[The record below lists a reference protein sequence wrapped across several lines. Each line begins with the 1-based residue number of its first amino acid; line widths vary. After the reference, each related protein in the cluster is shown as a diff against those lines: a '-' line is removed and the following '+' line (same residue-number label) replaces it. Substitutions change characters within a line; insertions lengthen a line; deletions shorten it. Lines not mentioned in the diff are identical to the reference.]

1 MTSSIDRASINNESV
16 ENLIEILSS
25 IFTSN
30 NLLVLTSQLSKLID
44 YLTPFSRL
52 KECGKFQKSVWLE
65 SFDQWKE
72 VVGTYDGLIVVVDDT
87 EVDVLESLVSSVKCK
102 LYIVVK
108 NLSRSSV
115 YKLNKAFKISSSS
128 QLKTIVDVPTGSKSL
143 KLSPSIRL
151 FNWDVN
157 PICITSSVKEASGA
171 NAAVAAANNETD
183 VDSDILLSLELPFGG
198 LQSYFNQP
206 IEQISKLSNAFISLL
221 KISPQL
227 NGTGKMFK
235 LKNIYAKGDHS
246 SLMVKILQ
254 DEKIPDFLN
263 SQLSSL
269 EQQFYLSKLKGN
281 TDLVILERNLD
292 IASVAFN
299 QLNYQG
305 LIDDLFEISLNT
317 VEVGENK
324 QRYTLNDEL
333 YSDLKHLNFA
343 SIGLKLNHLARAIQ
357 SEYSKK
363 DSIQSIQEIRSLVNN
378 LGPLSNKQELVKKH
392 TELSE
397 IVLNYIKFGNVSSN
411 PVLTN
416 FNVVDEYEKFLEFQN
431 DIFDLDY
438 KQHILKLKE
447 FITKCFSDR
456 VILLSLILISNF
468 NDGIKERDF
477 DQILEE
483 LIQNFGID
491 IKFTIDNLVKFNVI
505 QVVGNSSTTG
515 EIFGAL
521 TSISIGNSNT
531 KGGANVNSDE
541 NGALDLGYDN
551 LSKLGITGGQL
562 GLKTPFTLIDK
573 FFNLHPQV
581 AEDEEEVDK
590 KDGTLVNEYK
600 DATFGLPSTTV
611 PLLARLVQS
620 LYMRDF
626 LVNKPVN
633 NLSRRPNWDNLGL
646 DNMFHGKSLD
656 INICDTSD
664 EKRKK
669 INGNGNGSGNGNG
682 IDNGSAHGDSNG
694 SITSNAIDYVIV
706 TVIGGITR
714 SEISCLKYI
723 EQRINQD
730 KNKRKKVF
738 IILTSGIVNCT
749 RLLEVCR

>member
-1 MTSSIDRASINNESV
+1 MTVSIDRASINNESV
-16 ENLIEILSS
+16 ENLIGILLS

-44 YLTPFSRL
+44 YLTPFLKL

-65 SFDQWKE
+65 LFDQWKE

-87 EVDVLESLVSSVKCK
+87 EVDVLGLLLSSVKSK

-115 YKLNKAFKISSSS
+115 YKLSKAFKILTSN

-151 FNWDVN
+151 FNWEVN
-157 PICITSSVKEASGA
+157 PICITSSVKDASGSTA
-171 NAAVAAANNETD
+171 GPAVDSEDD

-263 SQLSSL
+263 LQLTSL

-292 IASVAFN
+292 FASVAFN

-305 LIDDLFEISLNT
+305 LIDDLFDISLNT

-333 YSDLKHLNFA
+333 YTDLKHLNFA

-357 SEYSKK
+357 LEYLKK
-363 DSIQSIQEIRSLVNN
+363 DSMQSIQEIRSLVNN

-397 IVLNYIKFGNVSSN
+397 SILNYIKFGNVSSN

-416 FNVVDEYEKFLEFQN
+416 FNAIDEYEKFLEFQN

-447 FITKCFSDR
+447 FITKCFLDK
-456 VILLSLILISNF
+456 VILLSLILISNI
-468 NDGIKERDF
+468 NDGIKVRDF
-477 DQILEE
+477 EQTLEE

-491 IKFTIDNLVKFNVI
+491 IKFSVDNLVKFNVI

-521 TSISIGNSNT
+521 TSISIGNGNA
-531 KGGANVNSDE
+531 KGAADINSDE
-541 NGALDLGYDN
+541 NSSLDLGYDN
-551 LSKLGITGGQL
+551 LSKLGITGGQV
-562 GLKTPFTLIDK
+562 GLKTPYTLINK

-611 PLLARLVQS
+611 PLLSRLVQS

-646 DNMFHGKSLD
+646 DTMFHGKSLD
-656 INICDTSD
+656 INICDTLD

-669 INGNGNGSGNGNG
+669 VHGNGSDHGNGNG
-682 IDNGSAHGDSNG
+682 NG
-694 SITSNAIDYVIV
+694 SITSNAVDYVIV

-723 EQRINQD
+723 EQKINQD
-730 KNKRKKVF
+730 KSKRKKVF